1 MEELS
6 AAADFW
12 DNPEEAQ
19 KVMQQISTL
28 RSKIERFNEVK
39 AMLEDCET
47 LYEMAKEE
55 GDDEELMKEAFESL
69 KPMMKELQAFELETL
84 LNGQYDAN
92 NAIIS
97 IHPGAGGT
105 EGQDWAEM
113 LYRMYV
119 HWAENHKYS
128 VTVLDYLA
136 GEEAGIKSVTLLI
149 KGENAFGYL
158 KAERGVHRLVRISPF
173 DASGRRHTSFAALE
187 VMPEVENDDSIEID
201 PKDLRIDT
209 YRSTGAG
216 GQHINTTDS
225 AVRITHLPTGVVVQ
239 CQNERSQI
247 QNRATAMKMLT
258 SKLVE
263 LKMKEHEKEL
273 AAIQGEQQDIGWG
286 SQIRSYVFH
295 PYSMV
300 KDHRT
305 NLEKGNVQ
313 AVMDG
318 DIDDFIQAYLKMQ
331 AAKKISD

>member
-28 RSKIERFNEVK
+28 RSKIERYNEVK

-55 GDDEELMKEAFESL
+55 GDDEELLNEAFESL
-69 KPMMKELQAFELETL
+69 KPMMKELQDFELETL

-225 AVRITHLPTGVVVQ
+225 AVRITHLPTGIVVQ

-263 LKMKEHEKEL
+263 LKIKEHEQEL
-273 AAIQGEQQDIGWG
+273 AAIQGEQQEIGWG

-305 NLEKGNVQ
+305 NVEKGNVQ

-331 AAKKISD
+331 AAKKINA

>member
-1 MEELS
+1 MEDSS

-28 RSKIERFNEVK
+28 RSKIERYNEVK

-55 GDDEELMKEAFESL
+55 GDDEELLNEAFESL
-69 KPMMKELQAFELETL
+69 KPMMKELQDFELETL

-273 AAIQGEQQDIGWG
+273 AALQGEQQEIGWG

-305 NLEKGNVQ
+305 NVEKGNVQ

-318 DIDDFIQAYLKMQ
+318 DIDEFIQAYLKMQ
-331 AAKKISD
+331 AAKKIGG

>member
-1 MEELS
+1 
-6 AAADFW
+6 
-12 DNPEEAQ
+12 
-19 KVMQQISTL
+19 MQQISAL

-55 GDDEELMKEAFESL
+55 GDDEELMNEAFESL
-69 KPMMKELQAFELETL
+69 KPMMKELQDFELETL

-119 HWAENHKYS
+119 HWAENHKYG

-149 KGENAFGYL
+149 KGVNAFGYL

-263 LKMKEHEKEL
+263 LKIKEHEQEL
-273 AAIQGEQQDIGWG
+273 AALQGEQQEIGWG

-305 NLEKGNVQ
+305 NVEKGNVQ

-318 DIDDFIQAYLKMQ
+318 DIDEFIQAYLKMQ
-331 AAKKISD
+331 ATKKISD